1 MVALVTTP
9 RPGRPVPVSGA
20 YREQGRGHHMSRS
33 TDTERGA
40 RIALEASLIALH
52 PDLFPDCEIWQGI
65 FVAAS
70 EQIAECN
77 AYRAALRCSA

>member
-1 MVALVTTP
+1 
-9 RPGRPVPVSGA
+9 
-20 YREQGRGHHMSRS
+20 MSRS

-52 PDLFPDCEIWQGI
+52 PDLFPDMMPDCEIWQGI